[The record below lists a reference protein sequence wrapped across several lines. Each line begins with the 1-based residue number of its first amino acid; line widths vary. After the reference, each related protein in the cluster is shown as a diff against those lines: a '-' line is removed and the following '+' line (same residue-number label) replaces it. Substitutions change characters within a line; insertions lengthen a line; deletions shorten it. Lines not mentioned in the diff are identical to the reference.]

1 MVLREESGASPSKKA
16 SYKRVQSLYVPPV
29 LSAPSPRRSR
39 GLPDGDVSGL
49 ATRPLAGGGL
59 AGGAAAELSL
69 PEVLSEIKKLQINI
83 AKATAKDMA
92 DHHKAIVEEFKKTLE
107 ETRRPIERVSLE
119 RDEVD
124 LSEAEVK
131 DSPTSDSL
139 SAKAGHRRK
148 RLHSRGKDLR
158 TQSLSREP
166 SEAEFRNEGGG
177 KDEEDPGEGSKRS
190 SLEVPGQQKVV
201 GSARGQEEGTAES
214 LEACW

>member
-1 MVLREESGASPSKKA
+1 
-16 SYKRVQSLYVPPV
+16 
-29 LSAPSPRRSR
+29 
-39 GLPDGDVSGL
+39 
-49 ATRPLAGGGL
+49 
-59 AGGAAAELSL
+59 
-69 PEVLSEIKKLQINI
+69 
-83 AKATAKDMA
+83 MA

-131 DSPTSDSL
+131 DSSTSDIT
-139 SAKAGHRRK
+139 AKAGHRRK

-190 SLEVPGQQKVV
+190 SLEVPGQQKVEALEV
-201 GSARGQEEGTAES
+201 RRRARRSLLKPAGEGGSGRPSWSHVLTEVVDDENKPVGQREPRAPSRRNDTGQGRAMIAGSAADASLPLKGALDFLVEQYNSELAEGNNRSISAPS
-214 LEACW
+214 PRFSV